1 MSAVGGGI
9 ALLGAACSNPEAR
22 EQAEQAAARQAIA
35 AAESTVTRV
44 AALPATGLWS
54 EAHLMERLV
63 RTGVLPRPLEG
74 RVPAAP
80 WMGQAPIALSAGGG
94 EVFAWIYA
102 DSSARKAV
110 TDALDPDTG
119 APRGSVSPWAIP
131 MQVVIN
137 NNLVAIVTGGSERN
151 QERIALAL
159 QAGLPVS
166 P

>member
-1 MSAVGGGI
+1 MAGTWTLAGCGG
-9 ALLGAACSNPEAR
+9 AESR
-22 EQAEQAAARQAIA
+22 EQEQAKVARTAIA
-35 AAESTVTRV
+35 EAESTVTRA

-74 RVPAAP
+74 TVPEAP
-80 WMGQAPIALSAGGG
+80 WMQQAPIALTAGGG

-102 DSSARKAV
+102 DSVARKAV
-110 TDALDPDTG
+110 TDGLDPDTG
-119 APRGSVSPWAIP
+119 APRGTTSPWAIP

-137 NNLVAIVTGGSERN
+137 NNLVAVITGGTERN